1 VTTRPDDLPEFKKPP
16 VTEVV
21 LSLQFATL
29 GTLRSFHIGLLW
41 ERIRERYPTVEEQ
54 AELPPVFE
62 TFGSRPV
69 TRQPG
74 IQIETLLKPPM
85 PRYWFEGQTG
95 DLLQLQQDR
104 LIHNWRQLEAD
115 QQYPRYEK
123 VREDFVRDVTS
134 FTDFIRD
141 HELGNLRPN
150 QSEISY
156 VNTIDLPGS
165 SNPQKAL
172 ERIVKCWR
180 GGIAIGDE
188 LESTGIV
195 LRSVLNDEGHP
206 YARMHI
212 VVQPAFRTRD
222 QTPIVRMDIT
232 VRGKPVDETIDAALA
247 VFDRGREAIVR
258 TFADITTPEMHE
270 VWGRIK

>member
-1 VTTRPDDLPEFKKPP
+1 MPTRPDDLPEFKRPP

-21 LSLQFATL
+21 LSLQYATL
-29 GTLRSFHIGLLW
+29 GNLRSYHIGMLW
-41 ERIRERYPTVEEQ
+41 ERVRERYPSVTEQ

-62 TFGSRPV
+62 TFGGRPV
-69 TRQPG
+69 TRTPG

-85 PRYWFEGQTG
+85 PRYWFEAPTG
-95 DLLQLQQDR
+95 NLLQLQQDR
-104 LIHNWRQLEAD
+104 LIHNWRQLEAN
-115 QQYPRYEK
+115 QEYPRYER
-123 VREDFVRDVTS
+123 VREEFITDLTA

-141 HELGNLRPN
+141 HNLGDLRPN

-156 VNTIDLPGS
+156 INTIDIPGS

-172 ERIVKCWR
+172 EQILKCWR
-180 GGIAIGDE
+180 GGTRFGDE
-188 LESTGIV
+188 LESVGIV
-195 LRSVLNDEGHP
+195 LRSVLSDKGSP

-212 VVQPAFRTRD
+212 IVQPAFRTRD
-222 QTPIVRMDIT
+222 QSPVVRMDIT
-232 VRGKPVDETIDAALA
+232 VRGKPVDETVDAALA

-258 TFADITTPEMHE
+258 TFTDITTPEMHE